1 MTHLRKMVLDELEHR
16 NYTQSTM
23 RAYIRTIEDF
33 ARYFKRPP
41 DQLGPAQIREYIAY
55 LFRERKLADNTVNQ
69 RVGAL
74 RFFFI
79 KTLRRS
85 WSVEE
90 TPYPKKRLHLPVIL
104 SQDEVGRLIESA
116 LIPFH
121 RTILVTLYATGVRR
135 AELANLK
142 VTDIDSQRMVVHVR
156 GGKGRKDRDVMLSPN
171 LLEELRQHYR
181 RLGRKPAE
189 WLFPGGRWHT
199 AAESPITTKVVWYAC
214 REAAKR
220 AGIKKQLHPHTLRH
234 CFATHLLEAGAD
246 LRTIQMLLGHSDLK
260 ETTIYL
266 HLSQRHLGATAS
278 PLDALAIFHRNADP
292 PGPK

>member
-1 MTHLRKMVLDELEHR
+1 MTHLRKMMLEELERR
-16 NYTQSTM
+16 NYTQSTT
-23 RAYIRTIEDF
+23 RAYLRTIEDI

-41 DQLGPAQIREYIAY
+41 DQLGPEEIREYIAH
-55 LFRERKLADNTVNQ
+55 LFRVRKLTDNTVNQ

-74 RFFFI
+74 RFFYV
-79 KTLRRS
+79 KTLKKV

-104 SQDEVGRLIESA
+104 SPDEVSHLIESA
-116 LIPFH
+116 LTPFH
-121 RTILVTLYATGVRR
+121 RTILITLYATGVRR

-142 VTDIDSQRMVVHVR
+142 ITDIDSQRMVVHVR
-156 GGKGRKDRDVMLSPN
+156 GGKGRKDRDIMLSPN

-181 RLGRKPAE
+181 RLSRRND

-199 AAESPITTKVVWYAC
+199 AEYPMTSKVVWHAC
-214 REAAKR
+214 REAAQR
-220 AGIKKQLHPHTLRH
+220 AGIRRPLHPHTLRH

-246 LRTIQMLLGHSDLK
+246 LRTIQLLLWHSDLN

-266 HLSQRHLGATAS
+266 HLSQRHLSATAS
-278 PLDALAIFHRNADP
+278 PLDALTIFNHRAEP
-292 PGPK
+292 AEPK